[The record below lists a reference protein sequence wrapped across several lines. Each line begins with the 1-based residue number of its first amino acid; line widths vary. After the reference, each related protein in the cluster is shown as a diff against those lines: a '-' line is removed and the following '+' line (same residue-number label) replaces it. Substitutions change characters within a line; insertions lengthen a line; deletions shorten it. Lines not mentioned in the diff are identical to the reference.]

1 VRYAVEPGTSLIT
14 FKNCSKRYTRK
25 PTGIRD
31 FTTEDVI
38 FFNENEK

>member
-1 VRYAVEPGTSLIT
+1 VRCEVEPGTWLIT

-25 PTGIRD
+25 PIGIRD

-38 FFNENEK
+38 FFNENKK